1 MILAAVTL
9 LLEAVEEG
17 VAAGGGD
24 EGPAAALPRL
34 AGGEAGDDADGAEE
48 AAAAAAVRLRP
59 VVAGVLAEAAAAP
72 FPPLKLLTM
81 RRILRSRLVL
91 VFVWVICKPL
101 PATTG
106 CVRIYTVLHQDHHCG
121 NQLLLSAS
129 AALTSLTCFRSTE

>member
-1 MILAAVTL
+1 ML
-9 LLEAVEEG
+9 LVAVEEG
-17 VAAGGGD
+17 VATGGGD

-34 AGGEAGDDADGAEE
+34 AGGEAGDDADGAAE

-72 FPPLKLLTM
+72 LPPLKFLTM

-91 VFVWVICKPL
+91 VFVWVICKPQ

-106 CVRIYTVLHQDHHCG
+106 CVRIYTVLHQHWQYG
-121 NQLLLSAS
+121 N
-129 AALTSLTCFRSTE
+129 